1 MKGYLKNS
9 GIIFTVIMAVII
21 AIPLILLIPKS
32 LTIKHKITLDEVVSI
47 HETFQIDYF
56 DLNGNGVSEMITSYM
71 YNPDIASIIINN
83 SKGIVDQWNFTG
95 RFVEYQNRFI
105 AGDSDQNGFFEIYT
119 FILRVDSLWLYWFE
133 PLNPGNSEITG
144 LFLEKIA
151 SRNNSID
158 VWILSGGMHDMN
170 MDGNPDL
177 VFAVNTTFAAYPRRV
192 FIFDRINNIL
202 KRTDDFGAS
211 IAGVKVFEP
220 YNDGRKLILL
230 NTFSHGNTRSRSI
243 PYHDHSCWLMVFDS
257 ELKYCFEPVEI
268 QGLFCQF
275 TTIPFSHNAIPII
288 IGAHQIHGNVEIKPS
303 FFVFDIHG
311 NLINQKQIKGF
322 ERIEQVFLSV
332 PDDVEAL
339 QVAIREKGIV
349 YQMDHELEI
358 KKQYSLGEPISKL
371 TAEFDL
377 DNNGR
382 NEVVTLGIDNNRLK
396 IFQQGFKNE
405 VGLNLTETAN
415 ILNGVT
421 LRLRGEERPQL
432 VVRTKDY
439 NYHLTYTNNPF
450 YYLGQSLYLISFVLA
465 YALVWFIQ
473 NITQKR
479 MQRQIKL
486 EKQLSALQ
494 ISNISNQF
502 DPHFTFNILNTIGAS
517 ILKNNAEE
525 SYRMLIRFSQLIRS
539 GLTETGDISRSI
551 QKEIDAVRNYL
562 ELQSE
567 VHQGKFRYSIQ
578 LASDVNPEWLMPKMI
593 LQIHVENAIF
603 HGLLPKSIPGHL
615 SINFQ
620 KQHDYIHLVI
630 EDNGVGRKAADE
642 RNSLKSTKKGL
653 WLVKEII
660 ENFNRLNTL
669 KLSST
674 IEDLYDENGQASGTR
689 VIIKIPVNYNYSM
702 YAKS

>member
-1 MKGYLKNS
+1 MKGFLKNS
-9 GIIFTVIMAVII
+9 GIIFTVMMAVVI
-21 AIPLILLIPKS
+21 ATPMILLIPKS

-47 HETFQIDYF
+47 HENLQIDYC
-56 DLNGNGVSEMITSYM
+56 DLNGNGVSEMITTYLH
-71 YNPDIASIIINN
+71 NPDIASILINN
-83 SKGIVDQWNFTG
+83 TNGIVDQWNISG
-95 RFVEYQNRFI
+95 RFTSGSNRFI
-105 AGDSDQNGFFEIYT
+105 TGDADQNGYLEIYT
-119 FILRVDSLWLYWFE
+119 FILQSDSLWLYYFE
-133 PLNPGNSEITG
+133 PLNPDNSSITG
-144 LFLEKIA
+144 IFLEKIK
-151 SRNNSID
+151 SHNNQIE
-158 VWILSGGMHDMN
+158 VYILPGGMHDMN

-192 FIFDRINNIL
+192 FIFDRVNNIL

-230 NTFSHGNTRSRSI
+230 NTFSHGNTRSSNI

-257 ELKYCFEPVEI
+257 ELKYFFEPVEI
-268 QGLFCQF
+268 PGLFCIF
-275 TTIPFSHNAIPII
+275 STIPVFHNGKPLV
-288 IGAHQIHGNVEIKPS
+288 IGAHQIHGNVEIEPS

-322 ERIEQVFLSV
+322 ERIEQVFFSV
-332 PDDVEAL
+332 PDDVETL

-349 YQMDHELEI
+349 YQIDHELEI

-382 NEVVTLGIDNNRLK
+382 NEVVILSIDNNRLK
-396 IFQQGFKNE
+396 IFQHGFKKE
-405 VGLNLTETAN
+405 VGLNLAETAK

-421 LRLRGEERPQL
+421 LRLRGDERPQL
-432 VVRTKDY
+432 VVRTKDF
-439 NYHLTYTNNPF
+439 NYHLTYSNNPF
-450 YYLGQSLYLISFVLA
+450 YYLGQSLYLVSFIIA
-465 YALVWFIQ
+465 FALVRFIQ
-473 NITQKR
+473 TITQKKL
-479 MQRQIKL
+479 QRQVQL

-494 ISNISNQF
+494 IHNIANQF

-517 ILKNNAEE
+517 ILKNNTKE

-539 GLTETGDISRSI
+539 GLAEAGNISRSI
-551 QKEIDAVRNYL
+551 QKELDAVKNYL

-567 VHQGKFRYSIQ
+567 VHPGRFSYSIQ
-578 LASDVNPEWLMPKMI
+578 LAGNVNPEWLMPKMI

-603 HGLLPKSIPGHL
+603 HGLIPKSIPGHL

-620 KQHDYIHLVI
+620 KQHDYIQLVV
-630 EDNGVGRKAADE
+630 EDNGIGRKASAE
-642 RNSLKSTKKGL
+642 RNILKSTQKGL
-653 WLVKEII
+653 WLVNEII
-660 ENFNRLNTL
+660 ENFNKLNTL

-674 IEDLYDENGQASGTR
+674 IEDLYDEFGQASGTR
-689 VIIKIPVNYNYSM
+689 VIIKIPVNYNYIM
-702 YAKS
+702 HAKN